1 MKTKKHIIFMWIF
14 IILIILYVGLITL
27 DETTKDADLYNR
39 CHMVCEIYHNMTFEG
54 VKDGQC
60 ACNPSIMTRIYIKP

>member
-1 MKTKKHIIFMWIF
+1 MKRIDIIPIIIVFLLLIY
-14 IILIILYVGLITL
+14 IGILILE
-27 DETTKDADLYNR
+27 ETQRKSDLYSR
-39 CHMVCEIYHNMTFEG
+39 CHMICEVYNNMTFEG